1 MTIDLNAVGALTNI
15 GLLLVAVV
23 AAGFALRQ
31 LRRSTDE
38 LGVNAR
44 VAYASVTREAMT
56 HLLAVENHVM
66 DHPDMF
72 PYFWGDEPPPAPGTA
87 LAARVQLQA
96 ELLIDTVEC
105 SLELCRSVPE
115 FQPNYG
121 DWREFARI
129 LWASP
134 SIRQA
139 AARSTGWANDFIEAA
154 CGREQLLPTSDRRC
168 WLASGIMCRA
178 LAEDPL
184 WRDWVSSRWAH
195 QRFATRV
202 VVWAYLR
209 DVLKNGWIEISE
221 NKRGM
226 IAWLGPGAD
235 SQSRWVRSVELSL
248 GRIAFGRDFRETMR
262 LFDHMSNQRKQ
273 LGRHLYA
280 EFLGVEAEHRRDRIA
295 TNLASTGLAW
305 AIASGLPVYLE
316 AFTEENRAIYEA
328 HGFSVIETLTLG
340 RARGWGMLRPLVAS
354 APQGA
359 SGLD

>member
-1 MTIDLNAVGALTNI
+1 MVVDWNAVGALTNI
-15 GLLLVAVV
+15 GLLVVAVV
-23 AAGFALRQ
+23 AAVLALRQ

-44 VAYASVTREAMT
+44 VAYASATREAMT

-72 PYFWGDEPPPAPGTA
+72 RYFWGDEPPPEPGTE

-115 FQPNYG
+115 FQVNYG

-139 AARSTGWANDFIEAA
+139 ASRSTGWANDFIEAA
-154 CGREQLLPTSDRRC
+154 CGREQMLPTSDRRS
-168 WLASGIMCRA
+168 WLASGIMCGA

-184 WRDWVSSRWAH
+184 WGNWVGPSSRWY
-195 QRFATRV
+195 QRIATRV
-202 VVWAYLR
+202 VVWGYLR
-209 DVLKNGWIEISE
+209 DVMKNGWIRISD
-221 NKRGM
+221 NDKGM
-226 IAWLGPGAD
+226 IAWLGPGAH
-235 SQSRWVRSVELSL
+235 SESRWVRALERSL
-248 GRIAFGRDFRETMR
+248 GRIAFGVDYRETMR
-262 LFDHMSNQRKQ
+262 LFDHMNTQRKQ

-280 EFLGVEAEHRRDRIA
+280 EFLGVDAAHRRDGIA
-295 TNLASTGLAW
+295 SELASEGLAW
-305 AIASGLPVYLE
+305 AVASGLPVYLE

-328 HGFSVIETLTLG
+328 HGFSVVDTFVLG
-340 RARGWGMLRPLVAS
+340 RARGWGMLLPLVA
-354 APQGA
+354 AVPH
-359 SGLD
+359 